1 MNTSTKK
8 KSVKKSIENR
18 RRSQIEIVAGRL
30 GKTLLDLDEISKEMR
45 EIRDDLEQE
54 INETRWIDYRLV
66 WDEDAQKHFLA
77 EWLHDHLISLGLKP
91 DKQRNDCLSLVFK
104 WVNHVREMVP
114 RKKEPR
120 QIFMGA
126 CRKLLCLLLV
136 ATSSFLE
143 TGGCSSRPSFF
154 SFALFCCRPRFG
166 DELHAPRS
174 RTIQSVEDRP
184 SQTPTASSERT
195 TIKNTN

>member
-77 EWLHDHLISLGLKP
+77 EWHDHLISLGLKP

-104 WVNHVREMVP
+104 WVNHIP
-114 RKKEPR
+114 
-120 QIFMGA
+120 
-126 CRKLLCLLLV
+126 
-136 ATSSFLE
+136 
-143 TGGCSSRPSFF
+143 
-154 SFALFCCRPRFG
+154 G
-166 DELHAPRS
+166 D
-174 RTIQSVEDRP
+174 D
-184 SQTPTASSERT
+184 
-195 TIKNTN
+195 